1 MNRIIGTCLIILLFA
16 CSSGNQKKKNSDD
29 SVYSHETLRTANY
42 DRFILVRGDK
52 LKSAEE
58 KLNEFGQLS
67 APENQ
72 KIYQFAKTQIGDWTA
87 IKIPS
92 DLNDYFLYHVLVYW
106 FLGFP
111 PEDNNYA
118 DKVIGISLDK
128 SDKSDY
134 IVYNDYSLE
143 KELKLHDEL
152 FGIFKN
158 NEKFILNIPQDSFIV
173 SKNDKILDFRDIF
186 DKNKLELNSLR
197 NGDLKFNEF
206 DVVFNE

>member
-1 MNRIIGTCLIILLFA
+1 M
-16 CSSGNQKKKNSDD
+16 
-29 SVYSHETLRTANY
+29 
-42 DRFILVRGDK
+42 
-52 LKSAEE
+52 
-58 KLNEFGQLS
+58 
-67 APENQ
+67 
-72 KIYQFAKTQIGDWTA
+72 
-87 IKIPS
+87 
-92 DLNDYFLYHVLVYW
+92 NDYFLYHVLVYW

-143 KELKLHDEL
+143 KELNKRDEL
-152 FGIFKN
+152 FGVFKN
-158 NEKFILNIPQDSFIV
+158 NKKFILNIPQDSFIV
-173 SKNDKILDFRDIF
+173 SKSNKILDFKAII

-197 NGDLKFNEF
+197 NGDLEFKKF

>member
-1 MNRIIGTCLIILLFA
+1 MFLFFA
-16 CSSGNQKKKNSDD
+16 CSFDNQKRKNAND
-29 SVYSHETLRTANY
+29 SVYSHETLKTENY
-42 DRFILVRGDK
+42 DRFILVRADK

-67 APENQ
+67 APGNQ
-72 KIYQFAKTQIGDWTA
+72 KIYHFSQTQVGDWTA
-87 IKIPS
+87 IKVPS

-118 DKVIGISLDK
+118 DRVIGISFDK

-143 KELKLHDEL
+143 EELKLRDEL
-152 FGIFKN
+152 FGVFKN

-173 SKNDKILDFRDIF
+173 SKNDKILDFKDIS
-186 DKNKLELNSLR
+186 DKNKLKLNSLR
-197 NGDLKFNEF
+197 NGDLKFKEF